1 MVPHAP
7 LYRSLDFWMVRTP
20 VLSIDTYN
28 RLTASPEQSA
38 QSLLDLSQNSLIR
51 EAIAVASLSLADS
64 LNQLHSEH
72 PSRKKEQVRRSLF
85 HYLIRMSTRPTPF
98 GLFSGVAYAE
108 WDQQAA
114 LEIGSHTTHR
124 KRSRPDMEW
133 LLQIV
138 RNLERDSRVVHQLN
152 VQTNSLRY
160 MAGSR
165 IKLPYVTR
173 YGQRDNHDEQS
184 PFSEEI
190 SIRATPVVQQ
200 ALAAAE
206 QPIPFSDLFRQFHQA
221 YPDTPR
227 EKISR
232 FLEQLFQQE
241 FLISDLRP
249 PLTSPSPLAWVIE
262 RLHQISGVDDTRRA
276 LQNVESLLTAYD
288 AMPLG
293 EGESLYREIVG
304 TMKELADIKQPVQ
317 VDLGLHTDALRLP
330 RSVGEEAARAAEVLW
345 RLSPPGAGY
354 PHLTTYRTEFLER
367 YGTYREVPLLELLDE
382 DLGLGP
388 PPTYEYPASQ
398 RPFTPQKSAHQTTR
412 DALLTEWATEAL
424 LQSDVEVELTEERI
438 QLLEGTAPDRRQA
451 PVSLDLAFSV
461 AAVSE
466 EALNSGEYRLIIG
479 PNTGAFGAGK
489 TFGRFADLLPDACQE
504 KLDQIHRLEQ
514 DAAPE
519 ALFAEIAYLPVHARA
534 ANITLTKNRRQY
546 EIALGTTSSKDQM
559 GALPLSDLV
568 VGLHGD
574 TFYLRSRKLGHR
586 VIPVTGHMLNTWNSP
601 NVYRFLCEIA
611 MEGVRPWAPVQWG
624 ALSHAPFRPRLRYG
638 RVILEPAAWRLNRWR
653 DEPETGEHFQRRLDE
668 WRQRWRVPRYVW
680 MAEGDRRLLIDLAHG
695 PHVED
700 VHHAYRKLSVGH
712 AISFTELGMELE
724 ETVMR
729 GQEGWLLNECV
740 FPLIKRDREHRLPS
754 IPSVSPADSVP
765 ASGQRTYL
773 PGSEWLFLKLYGPRN
788 RQEELIGW
796 HLREFC
802 SRVQGQGI
810 AKQSFYMRYADPDHH
825 VRLRF
830 QIEPSSDAGGELI
843 ALVSQWSEQLREE
856 GLLTRLV
863 IDTYDPEIERYGGRG
878 LIAFAE
884 RTFASDSQVTAEWLG
899 RLRMGQ
905 MSMSLPKLAVISIAD
920 LAAGFGLTLDDQ
932 LSWFDERAAT
942 KRHLDEFR
950 KERRTYLRLL
960 DPDAN
965 RQGLLEHPD
974 GEWIMGTLL
983 QRRDA
988 VQAYAAE
995 VRRCESLGEV
1005 CQPLE
1010 SILASVVHLHLNRL
1024 LGTDRKRE
1032 EQVMSLARHALYHL
1046 RQMRM
1051 NRR

>member
-7 LYRSLDFWMVRTP
+7 LYRPLDFCMVRTP

-28 RLTASPEQSA
+28 RLTAFPEQSA

-64 LNQLHSEH
+64 LSQLHNEH
-72 PSRKKEQVRRSLF
+72 PPRKKEQVRRSLF

-114 LEIGSHTTHR
+114 LEIGSHTAHR

-138 RNLERDSRVVHQLN
+138 RNLERDPRVVHQLN

-288 AMPLG
+288 AMPL
-293 EGESLYREIVG
+293 
-304 TMKELADIKQPVQ
+304 
-317 VDLGLHTDALRLP
+317 
-330 RSVGEEAARAAEVLW
+330 
-345 RLSPPGAGY
+345 
-354 PHLTTYRTEFLER
+354 
-367 YGTYREVPLLELLDE
+367 LELLDE

-388 PPTYEYPASQ
+388 PPTYEYPASK

-519 ALFAEIAYLPVHARA
+519 ALFAEIAYLP
-534 ANITLTKNRRQY
+534 ICLSMPGQP
-546 EIALGTTSSKDQM
+546 TS
-559 GALPLSDLV
+559 
-568 VGLHGD
+568 H
-574 TFYLRSRKLGHR
+574 
-586 VIPVTGHMLNTWNSP
+586 
-601 NVYRFLCEIA
+601 
-611 MEGVRPWAPVQWG
+611 
-624 ALSHAPFRPRLRYG
+624 
-638 RVILEPAAWRLNRWR
+638 
-653 DEPETGEHFQRRLDE
+653 
-668 WRQRWRVPRYVW
+668 
-680 MAEGDRRLLIDLAHG
+680 
-695 PHVED
+695 
-700 VHHAYRKLSVGH
+700 
-712 AISFTELGMELE
+712 
-724 ETVMR
+724 
-729 GQEGWLLNECV
+729 
-740 FPLIKRDREHRLPS
+740 
-754 IPSVSPADSVP
+754 
-765 ASGQRTYL
+765 
-773 PGSEWLFLKLYGPRN
+773 
-788 RQEELIGW
+788 
-796 HLREFC
+796 
-802 SRVQGQGI
+802 
-810 AKQSFYMRYADPDHH
+810 
-825 VRLRF
+825 
-830 QIEPSSDAGGELI
+830 
-843 ALVSQWSEQLREE
+843 
-856 GLLTRLV
+856 
-863 IDTYDPEIERYGGRG
+863 
-878 LIAFAE
+878 
-884 RTFASDSQVTAEWLG
+884 
-899 RLRMGQ
+899 
-905 MSMSLPKLAVISIAD
+905 
-920 LAAGFGLTLDDQ
+920 
-932 LSWFDERAAT
+932 
-942 KRHLDEFR
+942 
-950 KERRTYLRLL
+950 
-960 DPDAN
+960 
-965 RQGLLEHPD
+965 
-974 GEWIMGTLL
+974 
-983 QRRDA
+983 
-988 VQAYAAE
+988 
-995 VRRCESLGEV
+995 
-1005 CQPLE
+1005 
-1010 SILASVVHLHLNRL
+1010 
-1024 LGTDRKRE
+1024 
-1032 EQVMSLARHALYHL
+1032 
-1046 RQMRM
+1046 
-1051 NRR
+1051 